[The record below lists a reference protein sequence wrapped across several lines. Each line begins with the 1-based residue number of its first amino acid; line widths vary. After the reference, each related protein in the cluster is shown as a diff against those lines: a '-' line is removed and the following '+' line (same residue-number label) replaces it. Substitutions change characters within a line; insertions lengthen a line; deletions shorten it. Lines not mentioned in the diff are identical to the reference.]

1 MSELYFTAAEQ
12 ASARSQIRSLEK
24 LGKPVNP
31 VLHDIANSKPATQE
45 AGINGK
51 RTHSELPIDKVME
64 VYFSTDVE
72 SDGPIPGP
80 FSMSSIGI
88 VATSYRTK
96 SNKLVRLDMD
106 DPVNCFYAELKPIS
120 ENFILEAAA
129 VSGLD
134 RDELVRNGTD
144 PVKAMSDASN
154 KIETLTEAYGG
165 FARSVFVGYPLGFDW
180 LFTYWYLVNYAEK
193 GSPFGH
199 SGHLD
204 IKTLYAEKA
213 QVPLTG
219 SSKRRMP
226 KSLHSKRKHTH
237 HALDDARE
245 QGDLFNNIQLWNPH
259 GDNPLTEGFA
269 PKF

>member
-1 MSELYFTAAEQ
+1 MSDLYFTAAEQ
-12 ASARSQIRSLEK
+12 AGARAQIRALTK

-31 VLHDIANSKPATQE
+31 ILHDIANSRPATQE

-51 RTHSELPIDKVME
+51 RNHSELPIDAVSE

-106 DPVNCFYAELKPIS
+106 DPANCFYAELKPIS
-120 ENFILEAAA
+120 EHFIPEAAA

-144 PVKAMSDASN
+144 PVEAMNDAFDT
-154 KIETLTEAYGG
+154 IETLTDAYGG

-180 LFTYWYLVNYAEK
+180 LFTYWYLMNYAEK

-199 SGHLD
+199 SSHLD
-204 IKTLYAEKA
+204 IKTLYSEKA
-213 QVPLTG
+213 GVPVAAVG
-219 SSKRRMP
+219 KRRIP

-245 QGDLFNNIQLWNPH
+245 QGDLFNNIQLWNPN
-259 GDNPLTEGFA
+259 GTNILTEGFA

>member
-1 MSELYFTAAEQ
+1 MSDLYFTAAEQ
-12 ASARSQIRSLEK
+12 ASARFQIRSLTK
-24 LGKPVNP
+24 LGLPVNP
-31 VLHDIANSKPATQE
+31 ALHDIANSKPATKE
-45 AGINGK
+45 AGING
-51 RTHSELPIDKVME
+51 RTKHSELPIDDVSE

-96 SNKLVRLDMD
+96 SNKLVRIDMD
-106 DPVNCFYAELKPIS
+106 NPVNCFYAELKPIS
-120 ENFILEAAA
+120 ENFIPEAAA

-134 RDELVRNGTD
+134 RAELVRSGLE
-144 PVKAMSDASN
+144 PAKAMTDAAN
-154 KIETLTEAYGG
+154 AIETLTEAYGG

-199 SGHLD
+199 SSHLD
-204 IKTLYAEKA
+204 IKTLYAQKA
-213 QVPLTG
+213 GVPVAAVG
-219 SSKRRMP
+219 KRRIP
-226 KSLHSKRKHTH
+226 KELHSKRKHTH

-259 GDNPLTEGFA
+259 GANTLTEGFPA
-269 PKF
+269 KF